1 MKKAAKKFLYVRRE
15 SFKKQRALIAVV
27 LSRAGHA
34 PVWKEVASAN
44 ICQTKLHVSKI
55 KFKKNCNNQ
64 TNNNEKKRN
73 GEHIIVVPQNSP
85 PNSVRQIVP
94 YHRVSMHVSQ
104 HVHEVSTSQ

>member
-15 SFKKQRALIAVV
+15 SFTKQRALIAVV

-34 PVWKEVASAN
+34 PVSKGGCVCQYLPN
-44 ICQTKLHVSKI
+44 IAPRIKNKI
-55 KFKKNCNNQ
+55 KKNCNNQ

-73 GEHIIVVPQNSP
+73 GEQIIVVPQNSP